1 MVRGSST
8 LYTLALLPHPS
19 RAPSSPLPLSSS
31 CHYAHSIPPLLS
43 PPQVHRQCLGGSLRV
58 MVTQAEVIYIDD
70 VRATACSSSSPQP
83 PEDAATPPP
92 SSSDPPS
99 FYDPLLHLPPK
110 LLEEERRRSCSSAL
124 WSTDGLVILV
134 PLRLGLNGLNPIYI
148 PGRREGGREAMA
160 GVEISGW
167 VVRRKY
173 S

>member
-1 MVRGSST
+1 MSWLSCLFHHERPPLPCPSPPHVIMLT
-8 LYTLALLPHPS
+8 PPHPPS
-19 RAPSSPLPLSSS
+19 CPLAP
-31 CHYAHSIPPLLS
+31 I
-43 PPQVHRQCLGGSLRV
+43 PQVHRQCLGGSLRV

-92 SSSDPPS
+92 SSSSDPPS

-148 PGRREGGREAMA
+148 PGR
-160 GVEISGW
+160 
-167 VVRRKY
+167 
-173 S
+173 